1 MLERRKAKIAEA
13 EKKGQPVRA
22 SKAKKLK
29 AQKISE
35 EKAAEKAAASA
46 AQVRAD
52 EQRQDEQR
60 QEMEAQLEAEQAER
74 MRMAEA
80 ERIAR
85 EVGGSTACR
94 CLPLPAAACS
104 SFLPRSSFRF
114 DMCLSHVQTAPP
126 H

>member
-35 EKAAEKAAASA
+35 EKAAEKAATTA
-46 AQVRAD
+46 AQERAD
-52 EQRQDEQR
+52 KEQQDIQR
-60 QEMEAQLEAEQAER
+60 QEMEAQLKAEQADR
-74 MRMAEA
+74 MRMADA

-85 EVGGSTACR
+85 EVGGSPLPESACR
-94 CLPLPAAACS
+94 S
-104 SFLPRSSFRF
+104 FVSFLF
-114 DMCLSHVQTAPP
+114 
-126 H
+126 